1 MRRELNRLALA
12 ITSMVALAFLIPL
25 AFVTREIAHD
35 RALADAQ
42 QQASAMVAAL
52 TVGSDPDAVTRA
64 VSATSAGSAGDLAV
78 YLQGTGPIGVT
89 HAPTGEVD
97 LALDQRRSL
106 NAAVPGGVAY
116 LQPTVLDGGRTA
128 VIEVFVPDADLDRGV
143 RTAWLYL
150 AGVAVILIGG
160 STLVADRLG
169 ARLVGSARVLASGAR
184 RLGAGE
190 LGVRVVPSGPP
201 ELRDAADAFNSMA
214 SNMLRLM
221 DAEREL
227 AADLSHRLRTPLT
240 ALRLDAD
247 AMPPGPLGDR
257 MRAAFDAFDAE
268 IEAIITGA
276 RRTIGDRAA
285 ETTDLVEVLAERL
298 AFWSV
303 LAEDHR
309 RPWRV
314 RGGEQPVLVPVP
326 HGDLILAIDAML
338 GNVFAH
344 TPEGTPFEVT
354 VAWDGFTV
362 DDAGPGIDDP
372 QAALRR
378 GASGAGSTGLGLDIA
393 NRLALLAGGRVEIG
407 RSPLG
412 GARVRLV
419 LIAPLSEPAAG
430 STSEPSR
437 RRRHARGRSA

>member
-1 MRRELNRLALA
+1 MRGALNRLALA
-12 ITSMVALAFLIPL
+12 ITSMVAIAFLLPL
-25 AFVTREIAHD
+25 MFLTRQIAHD

-42 QQASAMVAAL
+42 HQASAMVAAL
-52 TVGSDPDAVTRA
+52 AVGSDPIEVQRA
-64 VSATSAGSAGDLAV
+64 VSATAAGSDGRMAV
-78 YLQGTGPIGVT
+78 FLPGTGAVGVSHVT
-89 HAPTGEVD
+89 PDAVD
-97 LALDQRRSL
+97 AAVRDRRSV
-106 NAAVPGGVAY
+106 NRQVTGGIAY
-116 LQPTVLDGGRTA
+116 LQPSALDGGRIA
-128 VIEVFVPDADLDRGV
+128 VIEVYVPDADLDRGV
-143 RTAWLYL
+143 STAWLAL
-150 AGVAVILIGG
+150 LGVALLLVTG

-169 ARLVGSARVLASGAR
+169 ARIVRAARDLSGGAR

-190 LGVRVVPSGPP
+190 LGVRVAPTGPP
-201 ELRDAADAFNSMA
+201 ELRDAAEAFNSMA

-257 MRAAFDAFDAE
+257 MRMAFDVFDSE

-276 RRTIGDRAA
+276 RSTVGDRAV

-303 LAEDHR
+303 LAEDHN

-314 RGGEQPVLVPVP
+314 RGGERPVFVPVP
-326 HGDLILAIDAML
+326 QGDLILAVDAML

-344 TPEGTPFEVT
+344 TPEGTPFEVS
-354 VAWDGFTV
+354 VAPDGFTV
-362 DDAGPGIDDP
+362 DDAGPGIADP
-372 QAALRR
+372 ESALTR
-378 GASGAGSTGLGLDIA
+378 GASGAGSTGLGLDIV
-393 NRLALLAGGRVEIG
+393 NRLARGSGGHVEIG
-407 RSPLG
+407 RSPFG

-419 LIAPLSEPAAG
+419 LGTPSPPEDAKPLAG
-430 STSEPSR
+430 AKR
-437 RRRHARGRSA
+437 RRVRR

>member
-1 MRRELNRLALA
+1 VRGALNRLALA
-12 ITSMVALAFLIPL
+12 ITSMVAIAFLLPL
-25 AFVTREIAHD
+25 MFVTRQIAHD

-42 QQASAMVAAL
+42 HQASAMVAAL
-52 TVGSDPDAVTRA
+52 AVGSDPIEVQRA
-64 VSATSAGSAGDLAV
+64 VSATAAGSDRRMAV
-78 YLQGTGPIGVT
+78 FLPGTGAVGVSHVT
-89 HAPTGEVD
+89 LGDIDAATRD
-97 LALDQRRSL
+97 RRSV
-106 NAAVPGGVAY
+106 NRQTPGGIAY
-116 LQPTVLDGGRTA
+116 LQPSALDGGRIA
-128 VIEVFVPDADLDRGV
+128 VIEVYVPEADLDRGV
-143 RTAWLYL
+143 TTAWLAL
-150 AGVAVILIGG
+150 LGVALVLVTG

-169 ARLVGSARVLASGAR
+169 ARIVRAARDLAGGAR

-190 LGVRVVPSGPP
+190 LGVRVAPTGPP

-214 SNMLRLM
+214 ANMLRLM

-257 MRAAFDAFDAE
+257 MRTAFDVFDAE

-276 RRTIGDRAA
+276 RRTVGDRAV

-314 RGGEQPVLVPVP
+314 HGGQLPVFVPVP
-326 HGDLILAIDAML
+326 QGDLILAVDAML

-354 VAWDGFTV
+354 VLPDGFAV
-362 DDAGPGIDDP
+362 DDAGPGIADP
-372 QAALRR
+372 AQALTR
-378 GASGAGSTGLGLDIA
+378 GASGAGSTGLGLDIV
-393 NRLALLAGGRVEIG
+393 NRLALSSGGRVELG
-407 RSPLG
+407 RGPLG

-419 LIAPLSEPAAG
+419 LGAPLVASADAGPTAAAK
-430 STSEPSR
+430 R
-437 RRRHARGRSA
+437 RRVRR